1 MIQFL
6 VEESVRALTDFVQNP
21 KTQSQNQKK
30 LKTNKL
36 TKSEV
41 GLVAFKTKTAMFAIM
56 VLWKI
61 VKVFVMRENAEKNS
75 KQYLDSKL
83 YNIIFLN
90 KCQKLATIC
99 FEPTVKTNT
108 QKNR

>member
-1 MIQFL
+1 
-6 VEESVRALTDFVQNP
+6 
-21 KTQSQNQKK
+21 
-30 LKTNKL
+30 
-36 TKSEV
+36 
-41 GLVAFKTKTAMFAIM
+41 
-56 VLWKI
+56 
-61 VKVFVMRENAEKNS
+61 MRENAEKNS

-90 KCQKLATIC
+90 KCQKLATTC